1 MKRLYVDIDG
11 VLLTTKQIKPAENL
25 SLFLDFISSHFDCYW
40 LTTHCRGFENNS
52 IKYLTNHLD
61 INDLEKIK
69 SFKET
74 NWDALKTEGI
84 DLESDFYWLEDYP
97 FQAEILVL
105 KSLNLG
111 DRLIKVELNG
121 DKNLLHVRDLLSKIL

>member
-25 SLFLDFISSHFDCYW
+25 SLFLDFISSNFNCYW
-40 LTTHCRGFENNS
+40 LTTHCKGFENNS
-52 IKYLTNHLD
+52 IKYLSNHFN
-61 INDLEKIK
+61 INDLETVK

-105 KSLNLG
+105 KSLNLE

-121 DKNLLHVRDLLSKIL
+121 DKNLLYVRDILSKIL

>member
-11 VLLTTKQIKPAENL
+11 VLLTTKQIKSAENL

-52 IKYLTNHLD
+52 IKYLSNHLN

-105 KSLNLG
+105 KSLNLE
-111 DRLIKVELNG
+111 DRLIKVELNE
-121 DKNLLHVRDLLSKIL
+121 DKNLLYVRDLLSKIL